1 MGMAH
6 SIEELRRL
14 SDDELIRQHE
24 EAAKSTLVGTGYYLD
39 EIRRRESDRRERRM
53 EHPMCANVV
62 IATVAASAAVV
73 IATVAASAAVVVLF
87 RA

>member
-14 SDDELIRQHE
+14 SDDELIRQHD
-24 EAAKSTLVGTGYYLD
+24 EAAKSTFVGTGYYLD

-53 EHPMCANVV
+53 ERLTWANVV
-62 IATVAASAAVV
+62 IATVAA
-73 IATVAASAAVVVLF
+73 IAAVVVLV